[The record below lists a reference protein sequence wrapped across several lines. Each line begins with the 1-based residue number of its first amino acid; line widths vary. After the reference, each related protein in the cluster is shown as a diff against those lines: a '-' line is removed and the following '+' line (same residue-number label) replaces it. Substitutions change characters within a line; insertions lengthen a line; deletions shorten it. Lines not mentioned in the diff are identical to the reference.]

1 MQMQDLS
8 ESLLF
13 EERPNTPKIEVN
25 DQVMDENEEDER
37 PESPFVR
44 KLSKVRK
51 KMDDLADDISR
62 EIKDELHDQKKHI
75 KKAENCANDL
85 VDPDTLDRLKEIIF
99 EKPEIEQGIDWAL
112 WYHITTKSVT
122 YVLLKVV
129 DIVTDCAA
137 AYQHF
142 KRDDVKYGALTLFF
156 VYLPGFVI
164 SVGFTYWGFTAPR
177 APKEEAEDQE
187 PSRKPI
193 NCRRFLRYMGVLFI
207 FPLLYPFIQILLGF
221 LLVALLVRRRD
232 HEPLKFMGHDLKQFK
247 SLEGFLES
255 GPQFALQSYILLIGQ
270 KKDTNIDFNNITED
284 DAERLAILCFSILVS
299 FISLTKTAV
308 NVNIPDPDPRRQ
320 AKQYKHNVPYCKCCC
335 CKVSSFK
342 ISLSFFTFFCVIFRL
357 LSLAVFLVY
366 LRGYTMI
373 LIVTAFLSN
382 VAVLA
387 YVGTSISIIIILGAI
402 SIFVP
407 NGYLLYNFAGTL
419 IVDFP
424 RRGSKAFY
432 MVSTLVVNMIWL
444 AGNIAVILLGIYSE
458 LPGQFVIRDTETQH
472 KFVNGMN
479 IALIICGTISSI
491 LGLIHWFCCIEKLF
505 IEPQEQGEL

>member
-1 MQMQDLS
+1 
-8 ESLLF
+8 
-13 EERPNTPKIEVN
+13 
-25 DQVMDENEEDER
+25 
-37 PESPFVR
+37 
-44 KLSKVRK
+44 
-51 KMDDLADDISR
+51 MDDLADDISR
-62 EIKDELHDQKKHI
+62 EIKDEFNDQKKHI

-85 VDPDTLDRLKEIIF
+85 VDPDTLDRLKEIIL
-99 EKPEIEQGIDWAL
+99 EKPEIEQGVDWVL
-112 WYHITTKSVT
+112 WYHITTKSIT
-122 YVLLKVV
+122 YVLLKIV

-142 KRDDVKYGALTLFF
+142 KRDDMKYGALTLFF
-156 VYLPGFVI
+156 VYLPG
-164 SVGFTYWGFTAPR
+164 
-177 APKEEAEDQE
+177 
-187 PSRKPI
+187 KPI

-255 GPQFALQSYILLIGQ
+255 GPQFCLQSYILLIGQ

-320 AKQYKHNVPYCKCCC
+320 AKQYKHNVPYWKCCC

-373 LIVTAFLSN
+373 LVVTAFLSN

-419 IVDFP
+419 PVDFP

-432 MVSTLVVNMIWL
+432 MCSTLVVNMIWL
-444 AGNIAVILLGIYSE
+444 AGNVAVILLGIYSE
-458 LPGQFVIRDTETQH
+458 LPGQHVISDMETQH

-479 IALIICGTISSI
+479 IGLIICGTISSI